1 MKKIFILTV
10 ILMASLS
17 SLRAQYKVG
26 SIYNVNGVKGLVVDV
41 DESGNHGLLMSLSE
55 SDKDWLNDENLAFET
70 NAFHEDDGMKNM
82 EAIEKRVSPD
92 DTVWI
97 VIIITFLCKKS
108 VEMGGFVLIFI

>member
-41 DESGNHGLLMSLSE
+41 DESGNHG
-55 SDKDWLNDENLAFET
+55 
-70 NAFHEDDGMKNM
+70 
-82 EAIEKRVSPD
+82 
-92 DTVWI
+92 
-97 VIIITFLCKKS
+97 
-108 VEMGGFVLIFI
+108 